1 MSKLRILLELL
12 RFLWGRKNYW
22 IIPIVLFIGLLGL
35 LVAAA
40 HGSVVAPFIYTLF

>member
-1 MSKLRILLELL
+1 MSKLRILAELL
-12 RFLWGRKNYW
+12 RFLWLRKNYW

-35 LVAAA
+35 LVVAA